1 MDLLGEESVLARA
14 GRDFRIY
21 SRADAFPPQFVGKRA
36 MVRNSM
42 ISEGAI
48 IHGTVTD
55 SVLSGGV
62 EVAEGAEVHHSVIM
76 PGVRIESGARIYY
89 AIVDS
94 GAVIRRGE
102 VVGRVDGGRESITV
116 VGRDGEYS

>member
-1 MDLLGEESVLARA
+1 
-14 GRDFRIY
+14 
-21 SRADAFPPQFVGKRA
+21 